1 MSLTYLRG
9 LEVAELKEEDMP
21 VVWGFPKYIILTSK
35 LLDVVKNINL
45 VLATLYSIIL
55 VLVETILNTYWND
68 WQYAPLWIVDYL
80 IALILL
86 SAVFVFKQQLQNLIL
101 LLGWSFSAGVTY
113 MALFISLDPNGLN
126 SEDIEGKLPLFV
138 LALLVSIIGLVS
150 TIIDFK
156 QKTYT

>member
-1 MSLTYLRG
+1 
-9 LEVAELKEEDMP
+9 MP
-21 VVWGFPKYIILTSK
+21 MIQGFPKYIILTFK

-68 WQYAPLWIVDYL
+68 WQYVPLWIVDYL

-101 LLGWSFSAGVTY
+101 LLGWSFSVGVTY

>member
-1 MSLTYLRG
+1 M
-9 LEVAELKEEDMP
+9 
-21 VVWGFPKYIILTSK
+21 
-35 LLDVVKNINL
+35 
-45 VLATLYSIIL
+45 LATLYSITL

-101 LLGWSFSAGVTY
+101 LMGWSLSAAVTY

-126 SEDIEGKLPLFV
+126 SADIEGKLPLFV
-138 LALLVSIIGLVS
+138 LALLASIVGLIL

>member
-1 MSLTYLRG
+1 M
-9 LEVAELKEEDMP
+9 
-21 VVWGFPKYIILTSK
+21 
-35 LLDVVKNINL
+35 VKNINL

-156 QKTYT
+156 QKTYL